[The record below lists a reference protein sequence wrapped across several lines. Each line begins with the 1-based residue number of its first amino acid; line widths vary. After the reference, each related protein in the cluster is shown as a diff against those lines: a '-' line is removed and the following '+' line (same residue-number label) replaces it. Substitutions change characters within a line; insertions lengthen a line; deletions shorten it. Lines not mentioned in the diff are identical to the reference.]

1 MDLIDKGV
9 KGRRTANPETG
20 GPVAASS
27 FASVRESPAPLREVA
42 ATITFH
48 GTVSVHRAGSAETS
62 ALLKGLGS
70 LIPAERR
77 ATGWVIEIVPEG
89 EFLTHALGVPLREM
103 SNPAPS
109 LARVAAAKEGGPR

>member
-1 MDLIDKGV
+1 MDLNDKGI

-27 FASVRESPAPLREVA
+27 FAGVRESPAPLRQA
-42 ATITFH
+42 AAIITFH
-48 GTVSVHRAGSAETS
+48 GTAGVHQAWSAETS

-77 ATGWVIEIVPEG
+77 AADWVIENFRGG
-89 EFLTHALGVPLREM
+89 EVLTYAHGVPLREM
-103 SNPAPS
+103 SNPAAS
-109 LARVAAAKEGGPR
+109 LARVAAGQEGGP